1 MGRRSDHSRE
11 ELYEMTVA
19 AARGIVEA
27 HGYRALTVRKI
38 ADAIGYS
45 AGTLYNLFDNLDDL
59 IIRLNGAT
67 LDELFDRLSAIEG
80 SGDPTLYLDRL
91 FDAYLAYLDAHP
103 NLWNL
108 LFEHTRPEGQVLPK
122 WYVDKVA
129 NVLELLEE
137 ALSPHFPGDR
147 ANEKRHA
154 ARVLWASLHGICS
167 LSQAGKL
174 KVVTT
179 QTPREMARLL
189 VSIFLTGLETTF
201 TPNVPGR

>member
-11 ELYEMTVA
+11 ELYEMTMA
-19 AARGIVEA
+19 AAGGIVEA
-27 HGYRALTVRKI
+27 HGFRALTVRKI

-45 AGTLYNLFDNLDDL
+45 PGTIYNLFDNLDDL
-59 IIRLNGAT
+59 IIRLNGGT

-80 SGDPTLYLDRL
+80 SGDPTLDLDRL
-91 FDAYLAYLDAHP
+91 LGAYLAYLDAHP
-103 NLWNL
+103 SLWNL
-108 LFEHTRPEGQVLPK
+108 LFEHTQPEGQVLPK

-129 NVLELLEE
+129 NILELLEQ
-137 ALSPHFPGDR
+137 ALSPHFPEDR

-174 KVVTT
+174 EVVTT
-179 QTPREMARLL
+179 QAPREMARLL
-189 VSIFLTGLETTF
+189 VSIFLAGLETTLA
-201 TPNVPGR
+201 PNVPGR

>member
-27 HGYRALTVRKI
+27 HGFRALTVRKI

-45 AGTLYNLFDNLDDL
+45 PGTIYNLFDNLDDL
-59 IIRLNGAT
+59 IIRLNGGT

-80 SGDPTLYLDRL
+80 SGDPTLDLDRL
-91 FDAYLAYLDAHP
+91 LGAYLAYLDAHP
-103 NLWNL
+103 SLWNL

-129 NVLELLEE
+129 NILGLLEQ
-137 ALSPHFPGDR
+137 ALSPHFPEDR
-147 ANEKRHA
+147 ADEKRHA

-174 KVVTT
+174 EVVTT
-179 QTPREMARLL
+179 QAPREMARLL
-189 VSIFLTGLETTF
+189 VSIFLAGLKTTLA
-201 TPNVPGR
+201 PNVPGR

>member
-19 AARGIVEA
+19 AARGIVED
-27 HGYRALTVRKI
+27 HGFRALTVRKI

-45 AGTLYNLFDNLDDL
+45 PGTIYNLFDNLDDL
-59 IIRLNGAT
+59 IIRLNGGT

-80 SGDPTLYLDRL
+80 SGDPTLDLDRL
-91 FDAYLAYLDAHP
+91 LGAYLAYLDAHP
-103 NLWNL
+103 SLWNL

-129 NVLELLEE
+129 DILGLLEQ
-137 ALSPHFPGDR
+137 ALSPHFPEDR

-174 KVVTT
+174 EVVTT
-179 QTPREMARLL
+179 QAPREMARLL
-189 VSIFLTGLETTF
+189 VSIFLAGLETTLA
-201 TPNVPGR
+201 PNVPGR

>member
-27 HGYRALTVRKI
+27 HGFRALTVRKI

-45 AGTLYNLFDNLDDL
+45 PGTIYNLLDDL
-59 IIRLNGAT
+59 IIRLNGGT

-80 SGDPTLYLDRL
+80 SGDPTLDLDRL
-91 FDAYLAYLDAHP
+91 LGAYLAYLDAHP
-103 NLWNL
+103 SLWNL

-129 NVLELLEE
+129 NILELLEQ
-137 ALSPHFPGDR
+137 ALSPHFPEDR

-174 KVVTT
+174 EVVTT

-189 VSIFLTGLETTF
+189 VGIFLTGLETRF

>member
-19 AARGIVEA
+19 AARGIVET
-27 HGYRALTVRKI
+27 HGFRALTVRKI

-45 AGTLYNLFDNLDDL
+45 PGTIYNLFDNLDDL
-59 IIRLNGAT
+59 IIRLNGGT

-80 SGDPTLYLDRL
+80 SGDPTLDLDRL
-91 FDAYLAYLDAHP
+91 LGAYLAYLDAHP
-103 NLWNL
+103 SLWNL

-129 NVLELLEE
+129 NILGLLEQ
-137 ALSPHFPGDR
+137 ALSPHFPEDR

-174 KVVTT
+174 EVVTT
-179 QTPREMARLL
+179 QAPREMARLL
-189 VSIFLTGLETTF
+189 VSIFLAGLETTLA
-201 TPNVPGR
+201 PNVPGR